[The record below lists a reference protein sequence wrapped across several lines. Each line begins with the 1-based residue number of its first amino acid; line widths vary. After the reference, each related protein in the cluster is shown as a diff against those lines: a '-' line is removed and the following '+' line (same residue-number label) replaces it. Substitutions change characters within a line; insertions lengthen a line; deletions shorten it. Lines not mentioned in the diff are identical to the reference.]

1 MWTLCCRT
9 APRAAR
15 YFVFLLIV
23 LAALT
28 LGCAR
33 RHRVEG
39 LVLRVDPARSSMV
52 VSHAAIPGYMPAMAM
67 PFRVHDR
74 REMAGVAPGNRVSFD
89 LYVGKSESHVKHI
102 KVRDARREG
111 VTDFQ
116 FPIAPEQLRVGQ
128 TVPDFTLTDQT
139 GKTVRLADFRGQV
152 MAVNF
157 LYTRCP
163 LPEVCPR
170 LAATFLSLQRR
181 YRDRI
186 PRDLAL
192 LSITLD
198 PQYDTPPVLA
208 EYAKSIGARWPFLT
222 GSPEQIRET
231 ARHFG
236 LIHWAEEGVI
246 VHTSATAVID
256 RLGRLAALVEGSS
269 FRLEQLVDLI
279 GESLGQP

>member
-1 MWTLCCRT
+1 M
-9 APRAAR
+9 
-15 YFVFLLIV
+15 I
-23 LAALT
+23 
-28 LGCAR
+28 
-33 RHRVEG
+33 
-39 LVLRVDPARSSMV
+39 

-67 PFRVHDR
+67 PFRVRDP
-74 REMAGVAPGNRVSFD
+74 REMAGVAPGSRVSFD
-89 LYVGKSESHVKHI
+89 LYVRKSESHVRRI

-111 VTDFQ
+111 VTDFR
-116 FPIAPEQLRVGQ
+116 FPTPSEQIRVGQ
-128 TVPDFTLTDQT
+128 VVPDFALIDQT
-139 GKTVRLADFRGQV
+139 GNTVRLADFRGRV
-152 MAVNF
+152 VALNF

-181 YRDRI
+181 FRARI
-186 PRDLAL
+186 PQDLVL
-192 LSITLD
+192 LSTTLD
-198 PQYDTPPVLA
+198 PQYDTPAVLT

-222 GSPEQIRET
+222 GSPQQIQET

-256 RLGRLAALVEGSS
+256 RLGKLAALVEGSS